1 LPEGVLTLPNT
12 DREIFDLLLE
22 LVPQKEPFRFID
34 QIVSVSD
41 EKIVAK
47 YTYKPDEWF
56 YPGHFPGNP
65 ITPGVIMIE
74 TMAQTAVVAFGIY
87 LMLKEGTFRPNE
99 YLTVFTDVVGEFAK
113 QVKPGET
120 VTIEGERIF
129 WRRMKLKSKANLYL
143 GDGSLV
149 ASATLSGVGVK
160 R

>member
-1 LPEGVLTLPNT
+1 LPEGILTLPKT
-12 DREIFDLLLE
+12 EKEVHDLLLE
-22 LVPQKEPFRFID
+22 LVPQKDPFRFID
-34 QIVSVSD
+34 KILHVSD
-41 EKIVAK
+41 DKITAQ
-47 YTYKPDEWF
+47 YTYKPEEWF
-56 YPGHFPGNP
+56 YPGHFPGQP
-65 ITPGVIMIE
+65 VTPGVILIE

-120 VTIEGERIF
+120 VTIEGEKIF
-129 WRRMKLKSKANLYL
+129 WRRMKLKAKANLYV
-143 GDGSLV
+143 GDGSLA